1 MAESGEF
8 NHNMKQQLLF
18 QSIESL
24 NSNNMNPCTLD
35 LIKAFLCG
43 ILLFFTKNIFG
54 INPTRRSLWNEH
66 QVKPV
71 KTCLGTNLT
80 RLFAWEG
87 LGGKNNLGKFYFVQ
101 GGFKRPLLVG
111 LNQIKFLWLKLQ
123 QKTWKQTYIDF
134 SSFINFNSK

>member
-8 NHNMKQQLLF
+8 DHNMKQQLLF

-54 INPTRRSLWNEH
+54 INPTRRSLWNGH

-71 KTCLGTNLT
+71 GTNLT

-87 LGGKNNLGKFYFVQ
+87 LGGKNNPGKF
-101 GGFKRPLLVG
+101 
-111 LNQIKFLWLKLQ
+111 FLK
-123 QKTWKQTYIDF
+123 
-134 SSFINFNSK
+134 